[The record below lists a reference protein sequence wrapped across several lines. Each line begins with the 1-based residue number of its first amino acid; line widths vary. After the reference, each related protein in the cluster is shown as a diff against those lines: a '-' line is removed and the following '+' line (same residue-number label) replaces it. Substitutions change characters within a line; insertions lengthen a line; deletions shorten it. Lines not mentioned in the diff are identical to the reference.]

1 MDDNDPQPSSKVDVH
16 QTSQKTP
23 TSSRAS
29 PGSALQND
37 YENISATIEHQ
48 NNLSSI
54 YNGPI
59 IGKARALVD
68 YTPSPYDR
76 DALRFKVSLKFN
88 TLPWIMIRKYNS
100 YFSNTYQLIIY
111 QIWLA
116 W

>member
-1 MDDNDPQPSSKVDVH
+1 MDDNDPSSKVDA

-29 PGSALQND
+29 SGSALKND

-88 TLPWIMIRKYNS
+88 TLPWIMIRKYNLNS
-100 YFSNTYQLIIY
+100 YSSNIY
-111 QIWLA
+111 Q
-116 W
+116 